1 MLTEGDPPPPNL
13 PPQGGEGLLVIPS
26 PLADEGLLVIPS
38 PLADEGLLVIP
49 STRKEGRGRRL
60 SPLPL
65 GEG

>member
-13 PPQGGEGLLVIPS
+13 PPQGG
-26 PLADEGLLVIPS
+26 EGLLVIPS